1 MEELSQEN
9 VQKPMLQQLRELD
22 VDHELEFPIERA
34 SSVKSCCSAFGLEW
48 NKKFKTEVRRKE
60 RILKVKRIR

>member
-1 MEELSQEN
+1 
-9 VQKPMLQQLRELD
+9 MLQQLRELD

>member
-22 VDHELEFPIERA
+22 IDHELEFPIERA

>member
-1 MEELSQEN
+1 MKEN
-9 VQKPMLQQLRELD
+9 VAESAQIPMLQQLRELE

>member
-1 MEELSQEN
+1 
-9 VQKPMLQQLRELD
+9 MLQQLRELE

-48 NKKFKTEVRRKE
+48 NKKFKTEVQRKR

>member
-22 VDHELEFPIERA
+22 IDQELEFPIERA

-48 NKKFKTEVRRKE
+48 NKKFKTEVKRKE
-60 RILKVKRIR
+60 RVLKVKRIR

>member
-1 MEELSQEN
+1 MEELSHEN